1 MSRVI
6 RRSRI
11 ASSVELTQRA
21 ICLSEKPSCLD
32 SSRRSRGRSCVK
44 RKEKGREGRERKG
57 ERGREREEGRER
69 RGERGGEGEG

>member
-32 SSRRSRGRSCVK
+32 SRRRSRGRSCVK
-44 RKEKGREGRERKG
+44 RKEKE
-57 ERGREREEGRER
+57 REREEKE
-69 RGERGGEGEG
+69 RGEKEHTKKRRKMTK

>member
-1 MSRVI
+1 MLRVI

-32 SSRRSRGRSCVK
+32 SKRRSRGRSCVK
-44 RKEKGREGRERKG
+44 RKEKER
-57 ERGREREEGRER
+57 
-69 RGERGGEGEG
+69 ERGGGQEKETGEKRKEEKRKKKREIII

>member
-32 SSRRSRGRSCVK
+32 SRRRSRGRSCVK
-44 RKEKGREGRERKG
+44 RKERGEK
-57 ERGREREEGRER
+57 ERGEKERTKKRKKMTK
-69 RGERGGEGEG
+69 